1 MQKKYTGFT
10 LVELMIVVGIIAII
24 MAMAIPQ
31 FQTYLMRSKRTEA
44 KVALSGLAQLQESF
58 YGNNGNAYTTK
69 FGAGGL
75 NCQKKGLCKGATDTE
90 AYTIPD
96 GHYKLTMTSTGA
108 TNFTI
113 TATAVSPSQ
122 LGDAKCQTFTVNSSN
137 QRTATPTPGTDCW

>member
-10 LVELMIVVGIIAII
+10 LVELMIVVGIIAVI
-24 MAMAIPQ
+24 MAIAIPQ

-75 NCQKKGLCKGATDTE
+75 NCHKKGLCKGATDAE
-90 AYTIPD
+90 AYTVPD
-96 GHYKLTMTSTGA
+96 GHYKLTMTGTAAS
-108 TNFTI
+108 FTI

-122 LGDAKCQTFTVNSSN
+122 LADTKCQTFAVNSSN
-137 QRTATPTPGTDCW
+137 QRTATPAPGTDCW